1 MFKKIKVTHEQ
12 YHTLLQIEEL
22 ITSEIYSTGAD
33 HVEESILKD
42 LNELIEEYQKNN
54 EHLNDKGA

>member
-22 ITSEIYSTGAD
+22 ITSEIYSTGED
-33 HVEESILKD
+33 YVEESILKD
-42 LNELIEEYQKNN
+42 LNKLIEEYQNN
-54 EHLNDKGA
+54 NKHEIE